1 MVDSAYALRRLS
13 LTAFRN
19 YPALRLDVAAQ
30 PVVLVGPNG
39 GGKTNILE
47 AISLLSPGRGL
58 RRASLADLQS
68 RQSEAPWAI
77 VAEIDNPA
85 GFATLATGLDPEASG
100 LPKRLVRVD
109 GKPARN
115 QSVFLEQLNLS
126 WVTPE
131 LDRILAEGQSARRKL
146 LDRLVYGFDPA
157 HAGRVTRYEES
168 MRERLRL
175 LRDGPAEPAWLNAL
189 EDVMATSGTAI
200 AAARLQM
207 AQQLNAQMAQV
218 KGAFPAAELQLTGLV
233 EESLRQNPA
242 LVTEDVLRMK
252 LAAARNY
259 DQQSGTTSMG
269 PQRSDLTVIHRPQNM
284 PAELC
289 STGEQKALLITI
301 MLCHAQLLRQWRGV
315 TPLLLLDD
323 IASHLDAVRRD
334 ALYEWLLAAGSQF
347 WLSGTETALF
357 SGLQGK
363 AQFFHVQQNGV
374 KALAF

>member
-1 MVDSAYALRRLS
+1 MPYSVRRLN

-19 YPALRLDVAAQ
+19 YDSLRLEVVPG

-58 RRASLADLQS
+58 RRAALSDMQNRLQS
-68 RQSEAPWAI
+68 EPWAI

-85 GFATLATGLDPEASG
+85 GFATLATGIDPESTGIAR
-100 LPKRLVRVD
+100 RLVRID
-109 GKPARN
+109 GKPVRSQN
-115 QSVFLEQLNLS
+115 SLLEQLNLS
-126 WVTPE
+126 WMTPE

-146 LDRLVYGFDPA
+146 LDRLVFGFDPA
-157 HAGRVTRYEES
+157 HAGRVTRYEEA
-168 MRERLRL
+168 MRERMRL
-175 LRDGPAEPAWLNAL
+175 LRDGPHEPAWLNAL
-189 EDVMATSGTAI
+189 EDVMATTGTAI

-207 AQQLNAQMAQV
+207 AQQLNAQMASV

-233 EESLRQNPA
+233 EDNLRQNPA
-242 LVTEDVLRMK
+242 LVTEDILRSK
-252 LAAARNY
+252 FAAARGQ
-259 DQQSGTTSMG
+259 DQQTGTTTLG
-269 PQRSDLTVIHRPQNM
+269 PQRSDLIVLHKPQQM

-315 TPLLLLDD
+315 APLLLLDD
-323 IASHLDAVRRD
+323 IASHLDSLRRD
-334 ALYEWLLAAGSQF
+334 ALYDWLLGIGSQF

-357 SGLQGK
+357 SALQDK
-363 AQFFHVQQNGV
+363 AQFLQVQQGGV
-374 KALAF
+374 RPF